1 MNNKN
6 TEPTNSP
13 TIISPVFVANIL
25 QIHQSIVTQ
34 AKKEWEKEVD
44 NKKQGDIVG
53 VKFTKNPRG

>member
-1 MNNKN
+1 MNNEN

-44 NKKQGDIVG
+44 KGKKEGSVTTR
-53 VKFTKNPRG
+53 FTKNPRG